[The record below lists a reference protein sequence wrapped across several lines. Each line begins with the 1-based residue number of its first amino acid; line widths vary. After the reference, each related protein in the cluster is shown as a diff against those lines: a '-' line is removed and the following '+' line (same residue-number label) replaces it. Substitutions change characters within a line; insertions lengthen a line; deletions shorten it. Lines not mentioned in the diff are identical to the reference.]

1 MQIGIILTDAINVFR
16 GSTLKRYRL
25 LQALLEQ
32 DKPEMAISNF
42 IGKRTYGLLRK
53 KALPFIPKVKTIYRD
68 VVIKGTLI
76 NSSKFILAY
85 RGTLDEVKEGQV
97 FIAEDS
103 DLIRICP
110 ESYINSNIAVKRN
123 GLTIATI
130 THNDEDYYED
140 DREDDE
146 DDY

>member
-1 MQIGIILTDAINVFR
+1 MRAGIILTDAINVFK

-42 IGKRTYGLLRK
+42 IRKRTYGLLRK
-53 KALPFIPKVKTIYRD
+53 KDLQFIPRVTTTYCD

-103 DLIRICP
+103 DLISIFP
-110 ESYINSNIAVKRN
+110 ESCLNSNIAVKRN

-130 THNDEDYYED
+130 ENDYEDEYED
-140 DREDDE
+140 DRFDE

>member
-1 MQIGIILTDAINVFR
+1 MRVGIILTDAINVFK
-16 GSTLKRYRL
+16 GSTLKKYRL

-32 DKPEMAISNF
+32 EDPEEAISNF
-42 IGKRTYGLLRK
+42 IGKKTYGLLRK
-53 KALPFIPKVKTIYRD
+53 KDLPFIPKVTSFFD
-68 VVIKGTLI
+68 DLMIKGTLI

-85 RGTLDEVKEGQV
+85 RGTLNEVKEGQV

-103 DLIRICP
+103 DLVRIYP
-110 ESYINSNIAVKRN
+110 ESCLNSNIEVQRN

-130 THNDEDYYED
+130 ENNYEDEYED
-140 DREDDE
+140 DRFDE

>member
-1 MQIGIILTDAINVFR
+1 MRVGIILTDAINVFK
-16 GSTLKRYRL
+16 GSTLKKYRL

-32 DKPEMAISNF
+32 EDPGEAISNF
-42 IGKRTYGLLRK
+42 IGKKTYGLLRK
-53 KALPFIPKVKTIYRD
+53 KDLQFIPRVTTTYCD
-68 VVIKGTLI
+68 VVIKGILI

-103 DLIRICP
+103 DLIRIFP
-110 ESYINSNIAVKRN
+110 ESCLNSAIVVKRN

-130 THNDEDYYED
+130 ENDYEDEYED
-140 DREDDE
+140 DRFDG

>member
-1 MQIGIILTDAINVFR
+1 MQIGIILTDAINVFK

-25 LQALLEQ
+25 LQAFLEQ
-32 DKPEMAISNF
+32 EDPEEAISNF
-42 IGKRTYGLLRK
+42 IGKKTYGLLRK
-53 KALPFIPKVKTIYRD
+53 KDLPFIPKVTSIFD
-68 VVIKGTLI
+68 DLIIKGTLI

-85 RGTLDEVKEGQV
+85 RGTVDEVKEGQV
-97 FIAEDS
+97 FIAESS
-103 DLIRICP
+103 DLVRIYP
-110 ESYINSNIAVKRN
+110 ESCLNSNIEVQRN

-130 THNDEDYYED
+130 TYNDEDYYED